1 MRVRRKLYGLSMA
14 ALKHVDTWLFDLDN
28 TLYPADCDLF
38 ALVDERMRLYLERLM
53 DLDSAAAHGVQK
65 DYFHRYGTTVAGLM
79 ANHDIDPHEFLEFVH
94 DISLDRITPN
104 PLLRAHI
111 NALPGRKLVYTNGDA
126 PYAQRV
132 LNALG
137 LHDSFEGIFD
147 ILAADMV
154 PKPAASSYA
163 MLCDAHNIDA
173 KSAFFADDM
182 ARNLR
187 PAKALG
193 MATLWINNG
202 SEQAEASNDHDHIDH
217 KGPCLTEWLGAY
229 HEQEFA

>member
-1 MRVRRKLYGLSMA
+1 MPDLVRPDLN
-14 ALKHVDTWLFDLDN
+14 HVDTWLFDLDN

-53 DLDSAAAHGVQK
+53 DLDSASAHGVQK
-65 DYFHRYGTTVAGLM
+65 DYFRRYGTTVAGLM

-104 PLLRAHI
+104 PALRSHI
-111 NALPGRKLVYTNGDA
+111 AALPGRKLVYTNGDA

-132 LNALG
+132 LDALG
-137 LHDSFEGIFD
+137 LGDSFEAIFD
-147 ILAADMV
+147 ILASDLV

-163 MLCDAHNIDA
+163 MLCDTHNIDA
-173 KSAFFADDM
+173 RSAFFADDM

-202 SEQAEASNDHDHIDH
+202 SEQASGPSETNADHDHIDH
-217 KGPCLTEWLGAY
+217 QARCLTEWLCAY
-229 HEQEFA
+229 HEQELV

>member
-1 MRVRRKLYGLSMA
+1 MRRKLYGLTPS
-14 ALKHVDTWLFDLDN
+14 LSHVDTWLFDLDN

-38 ALVDERMRLYLERLM
+38 ALVDERMRLYLERLLNV
-53 DLDSAAAHGVQK
+53 DAAAAHGVQK

-79 ANHDIDPHEFLEFVH
+79 ASHNIDPHEFLNFVH

-104 PLLRAHI
+104 PALRSHI
-111 NALPGRKLVYTNGDA
+111 AALPGRKLVYTNGDA

-132 LNALG
+132 LDALG
-137 LHDSFEGIFD
+137 LGDSFEAIFD
-147 ILAADMV
+147 IVASDLI
-154 PKPAASSYA
+154 PKPAAISYA
-163 MLCDAHNIDA
+163 MLCDAHNITP
-173 KSAFFADDM
+173 KSAFFTDDM

-202 SEQAEASNDHDHIDH
+202 SEQADTNADHDHIDH
-217 KGPCLTEWLGAY
+217 KAQCLTEWLCAY